1 MCKLG
6 KSQRRGGD
14 GLEPVILY
22 YSYLFA
28 KNMLNID
35 SVDVICDYRMFWL
48 MKNEIEFTDRVSNMY
63 CKNNSSYFFDLTAKD
78 FDNCQTF

>member
-1 MCKLG
+1 M
-6 KSQRRGGD
+6 
-14 GLEPVILY
+14 LY
-22 YSYLFA
+22 
-28 KNMLNID
+28 ID

-48 MKNEIEFTDRVSNMY
+48 VKNEIEFTDRVSSMY